1 VGNLNYPELKKVGI
15 SNYPKPFLL
24 GILNYPNSKY
34 VGNCHY
40 PGQKEKVETHLIL
53 SEWASITI
61 KMETKYLLEEIKKLA
76 DYSYAVNDLT
86 ASLSSGSFLFQGMI
100 IIPCSMK
107 TLAAITCGYVDN
119 LISRAADVTIKEG
132 RKLILVPRETP
143 LNAIHLEMSR
153 LGVVILPPMPA
164 FYIKPSTID
173 DLINHTIGKILD
185 QLSIDNDLY
194 KRWK

>member
-1 VGNLNYPELKKVGI
+1 MKRIVVAICGASGAIYGIRLLDALK
-15 SNYPKPFLL
+15 
-24 GILNYPNSKY
+24 
-34 VGNCHY
+34 
-40 PGQKEKVETHLIL
+40 KEKVETHLIL
-53 SEWASITI
+53 SEWAATTI
-61 KMETKYLLEEIKKLA
+61 EMETNYLLEEIKKLA

-107 TLAAITCGYVDN
+107 TLAAIACGYVDN

-143 LNAIHLEMSR
+143 LNAIHLENMLKLSR

-194 KRWK
+194 KRWIIKSIL